1 MFYVYKYIVVV
12 VFIYICMFLFYRL
25 NDLFVNELVL
35 KMEIKNFES
44 IIMELEVTN

>member
-1 MFYVYKYIVVV
+1 MYIGIV

-35 KMEIKNFES
+35 KMEIKNLES